1 MQDVATIEAELR
13 VAGRSVESALLGFGD
28 ASRRVEQEQRAVD
41 NLAHEILDAGAADAN
56 AARIAREVTAADEVL
71 TEFADHMIRKH
82 LGRITD
88 AINSSLRD
96 LLRKDG
102 LVYGVSIDPSD
113 LSVTLLDECDQLL
126 DAKRLSAG
134 ERQIMATAVLWGLS
148 QCTGM
153 TLPTVID
160 SPVGRLDRSHRTN
173 LVDHYFPEASRQVVL
188 LSTDQEIVGEHLTR
202 LLPYIGAQ
210 YRLDF
215 DETEGSTSVAEGYFD
230 G

>member
-1 MQDVATIEAELR
+1 MWYICFYAPLR
-13 VAGRSVESALLGFGD
+13 C
-28 ASRRVEQEQRAVD
+28 
-41 NLAHEILDAGAADAN
+41 
-56 AARIAREVTAADEVL
+56 ARIDREITAADEVL

-88 AINSSLRD
+88 AINAALRD
-96 LLRKDG
+96 LLRKSG
-102 LVYGVSIDPSD
+102 LIYGVSIDPSD
-113 LSVTLLDECDQLL
+113 LSVTLLDECDAPF

-160 SPVGRLDRSHRTN
+160 TPVGRLDRSHRTN
-173 LVDHYFPEASRQVVL
+173 LVDRYFPEASGQVVL
-188 LSTDQEIVGEHLTR
+188 LSTDEEIVGEHLER
-202 LLPYIGAQ
+202 LLPHIGAR

-215 DETEGSTSVAEGYFD
+215 DEADGFTSVTEGYFD
-230 G
+230 E